1 MKKTIRLAAIAA
13 VASLTIVACNNNKTA
28 EEAVDSTAIEQV
40 AEEVATE
47 CEAVADTVAAVAEEQ
62 VAAPAKK
69 AATTAKKATAK
80 KAENNNPTV
89 KVEEAPKAAVSVENV
104 QDAQVVTKKKR

>member
-1 MKKTIRLAAIAA
+1 MKKTFRLAAIAA

-47 CEAVADTVAAVAEEQ
+47 CEAVADTVAAAVEEQ
-62 VAAPAKK
+62 VATTAKK
-69 AATTAKKATAK
+69 AATTAKKAAAK
-80 KAENNNPTV
+80 
-89 KVEEAPKAAVSVENV
+89 KVEEGTNTVKEEVAPKTVNTQDV
-104 QDAQVVTKKKR
+104 QNAQVVTKRKR

>member
-47 CEAVADTVAAVAEEQ
+47 SEAVADTVAAVVEEQ

-69 AATTAKKATAK
+69 AATTAKKAATK
-80 KAENNNPTV
+80 KAESTTPTA
-89 KVEEAPKAAVSVENV
+89 KVEETKAVTVENA
-104 QDAQVVTKKKR
+104 QNAQVVTKKKR

>member
-47 CEAVADTVAAVAEEQ
+47 CEAVADTVAAVAEE